1 MADEKI
7 VVEKKKKIKNKE
19 MVLGSN
25 TNQQVVDGTGTIAV
39 AKQIKKEKKESK
51 FKKFFYGVGKEFERT
66 TWTSKSKL
74 VSDFFVVL
82 AIVVIL
88 AVIFTLIGVLMVTY
102 VG

>member
-1 MADEKI
+1 MANEKI
-7 VVEKKKKIKNKE
+7 VVEKKKKNNDNETI
-19 MVLGSN
+19 LDSSID
-25 TNQQVVDGTGTIAV
+25 QQDVDIADTIV

-82 AIVVIL
+82 TIVVIL